1 MVSCPTKSQHAAP
14 AIAIMTKSNMSN
26 HCAPSTP
33 QPAYKKRM
41 LYDAGRGFFSA
52 LGMQRI
58 LFVIHENH
66 GLPFRAFCEA
76 DLLDLP
82 QPPKRAPNHCFA
94 SISKKSRLGRDQ
106 LLLRSSGSLY
116 LRR

>member
-1 MVSCPTKSQHAAP
+1 VPYRLHS
-14 AIAIMTKSNMSN
+14 
-26 HCAPSTP
+26 
-33 QPAYKKRM
+33 QPAKTDAYKAALR
-41 LYDAGRGFFSA
+41 FFSA